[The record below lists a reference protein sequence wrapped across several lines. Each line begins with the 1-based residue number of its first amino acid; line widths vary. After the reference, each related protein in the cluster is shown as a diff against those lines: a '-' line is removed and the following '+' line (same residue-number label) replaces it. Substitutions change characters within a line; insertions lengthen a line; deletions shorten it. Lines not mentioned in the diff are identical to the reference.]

1 MSDAFG
7 QMLPFALVIALSPI
21 PIVAVIAMLFS
32 RRAIANGGAFLA
44 GWVVGVAGSLTLL
57 TAVAEAWGLLDSD
70 DAPSTTVVVLRFLLG
85 GLLLVAAVKTWR
97 GRPRPGDAV
106 AMPGWMAR
114 IDAIGLSGA
123 FGLAVLLG
131 GVNPKS
137 LLMNVAAAAVLASEE
152 LSRADRAVAI
162 VLYTAVASSTVAL
175 AVGYRVS
182 AGERGAVTL
191 ERMRGW
197 LAANDAT
204 VMSVLFLV
212 FGVKLVGDAITG
224 L

>member
-1 MSDAFG
+1 VNDAFG

-32 RRAIANGGAFLA
+32 RRAIENGVAFLV
-44 GWVVGVAGSLTLL
+44 GWVVGVAGGLALL
-57 TAVAEAWGLLDSD
+57 TALADAWGLGSD
-70 DAPSTTVVVLRFLLG
+70 DAPSTAAVALRFLLG
-85 GLLLVAAVKTWR
+85 VLLLAAAAKKWR
-97 GRPRPGDAV
+97 GRPGPDETV

-114 IDAIGLSGA
+114 IDTFGPSRA
-123 FGLAVLLG
+123 FGVAVLLG
-131 GVNPKS
+131 GVNPKN
-137 LLMNVAAAAVLASEE
+137 LLMNVAAAAVLASEG
-152 LSRADRAVAI
+152 LSVTDQAVAI
-162 VLYTAVASSTVAL
+162 ALYTAVASSSVAL
-175 AVGYRVS
+175 AVGYRVL

-197 LAANDAT
+197 LVANDAT

-212 FGVKLVGDAITG
+212 FGVKLVGDAITA

>member
-32 RRAIANGGAFLA
+32 QRAIANGIAFLV
-44 GWVVGVAGSLTLL
+44 GWVVGVAGGLALL
-57 TAVAEAWGLLDSD
+57 TWVAEAGGLLGST
-70 DAPSTTVVVLRFLLG
+70 DAPSTTIVVLRFLLG
-85 GLLLVAAVKTWR
+85 ALLLVAAVRKWR
-97 GRPRPGDAV
+97 GRPRPGDTV

-114 IDAIGLSGA
+114 IEGIGPFGA

-131 GVNPKS
+131 GVNPKN
-137 LLMNVAAAAVLASEE
+137 LLMNVAAAAVLASEG
-152 LSRADRAVAI
+152 LRGADRTVAI
-162 VLYTAVASSTVAL
+162 VLYTAVASSSVAL
-175 AVGYRVS
+175 AVGYRAL

-212 FGVKLVGDAITG
+212 FGVKLLGDTITG

>member
-1 MSDAFG
+1 MNDAFG
-7 QMLPFALVIALSPI
+7 QMLPFALVIALSLI

-32 RRAIANGGAFLA
+32 QRAIANGSAFLA
-44 GWVVGVAGSLTLL
+44 GWVVGVGGGLALL
-57 TAVAEAWGLLDSD
+57 TVLAGAGDLLGSD
-70 DAPSTTVVVLRFLLG
+70 DAPSATAVVLRFLLG
-85 GLLLVAAVKTWR
+85 VLLLGAAVKKWR
-97 GRPRPGDAV
+97 GRPQPGEAV

-114 IDAIGLSGA
+114 IDGIGVFGA

-131 GVNPKS
+131 GVNPKN
-137 LLMNVAAAAVLASEE
+137 LLMNIAAAAVLASEA
-152 LSRADRAVAI
+152 LRGADQAVAI
-162 VLYTAVASSTVAL
+162 VLYTAVASFSVAL
-175 AVGYRVS
+175 AVGYRVL

-197 LAANDAT
+197 LAANNAT